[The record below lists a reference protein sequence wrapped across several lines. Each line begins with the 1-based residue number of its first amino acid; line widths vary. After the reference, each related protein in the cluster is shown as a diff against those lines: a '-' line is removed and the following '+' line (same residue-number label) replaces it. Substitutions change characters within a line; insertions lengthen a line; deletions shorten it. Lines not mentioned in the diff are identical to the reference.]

1 MRVLKDIEL
10 STEKQHNNL
19 AFKIPDR
26 TNYFLLV
33 DRFYDIIL
41 GDEEIFDFRTSFNN
55 LQNISLSNVVI
66 VVHAHHTKVYFY
78 LTVASGR
85 QLEIHAVLPSRHN
98 NNKK

>member
-1 MRVLKDIEL
+1 MIITWNVYEYSKILNCL
-10 STEKQHNNL
+10 QEKQLNNL

-66 VVHAHHTKVYFY
+66 VVHAHHTKV
-78 LTVASGR
+78 
-85 QLEIHAVLPSRHN
+85 
-98 NNKK
+98 